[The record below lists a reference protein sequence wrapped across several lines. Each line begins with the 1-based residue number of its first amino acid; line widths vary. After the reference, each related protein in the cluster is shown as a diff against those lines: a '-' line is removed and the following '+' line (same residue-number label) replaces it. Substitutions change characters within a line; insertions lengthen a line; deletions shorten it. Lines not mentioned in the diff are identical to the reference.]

1 MDLGSR
7 AGVKDRHG
15 CRPFALRAQEAVAY
29 AGHCEREESAE
40 SMVGRNER
48 AISGDYE
55 AVKALDGADDLER
68 PSDGRLGGARC

>member
-1 MDLGSR
+1 MD
-7 AGVKDRHG
+7 
-15 CRPFALRAQEAVAY
+15 
-29 AGHCEREESAE
+29 
-40 SMVGRNER
+40 GRNER